1 MSLTTKEQLFCD
13 HYLQTFNGAD
23 SVRKARYKTSRPDAK
38 AYDLLRKIEVREYLA
53 AKTAAIFKQNDI
65 DVQAV
70 AAHIISM
77 AFFDITDLYDDAGNL
92 LPIREWPEAAG
103 RIVTSIKTEHR
114 WEGSGEQAEL
124 VTVKEIKT
132 ADRVKTT
139 EMLGRY
145 HAMFTDNIR
154 DVSDP
159 KKAVVVYVPGFL
171 DDSEVDDGNPDDP
184 AD

>member
-1 MSLTTKEQLFCD
+1 MALTTQQQLFAD
-13 HYLQTFNGAD
+13 AYLETFNGAE
-23 SVRKARYKTSRPDAK
+23 SARRAKYKSSRPDALAWK
-38 AYDLLRKIEVREYLA
+38 LLRRIEIREYLA
-53 AKTAAIFKQNDI
+53 AKTAAIFAQNDI

-77 AFFDITDLYDDAGNL
+77 AFFDITELYDDAGNI
-92 LPIREWPEAAG
+92 LPMSQWPEAAG
-103 RIVTSIKTEHR
+103 RIVTSVKTEHR
-114 WEGSGEQAEL
+114 WEGSGDKAEL
-124 VTVKEIKT
+124 VTIKEIKT

-171 DDSEVDDGNPDDP
+171 DENEVDDGD
-184 AD
+184 ADASRD